1 MVLKNNYFQER
12 ATYGIKGIS
21 LLSCQF
27 LSREF
32 QWIVHTE
39 WNHLGNQAS
48 PTSLYGQRERE
59 VRNKNDLFQFFDL
72 MRSLLF
78 HAYNSST
85 IRLIKEE

>member
-1 MVLKNNYFQER
+1 MDR
-12 ATYGIKGIS
+12 AYGMESSGKSSFTDQYETFYII
-21 LLSCQF
+21 
-27 LSREF
+27 
-32 QWIVHTE
+32 
-39 WNHLGNQAS
+39 
-48 PTSLYGQRERE
+48 GQRERE